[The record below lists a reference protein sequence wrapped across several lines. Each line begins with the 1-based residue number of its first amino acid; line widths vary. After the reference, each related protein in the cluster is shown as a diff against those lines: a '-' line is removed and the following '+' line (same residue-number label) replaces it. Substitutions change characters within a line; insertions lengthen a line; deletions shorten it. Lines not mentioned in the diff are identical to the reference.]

1 MRGQTKI
8 IIFLILFFIGLII
21 ISSANLWGQGII
33 QQNVDLVKIERAEDF
48 VKYLDNTIINLVE
61 YGGARRVN
69 YNIEV
74 PIQVIGD
81 DTIEINFKSAITL
94 PPYWIN
100 LSSTESS
107 FIRERMDGNL
117 FRIQIVYPS
126 SDYRIE
132 LFTNGSSMRTPE
144 YIFLVKNDTYTDTGQ
159 TVIKIEISF
168 MR

>member
-21 ISSANLWGQGII
+21 IASVNLWGRGII
-33 QQNVDLVKIERAEDF
+33 QQNVDLVKIETAEDF
-48 VKYLDNTIINLVE
+48 MKNLDNTIFNLVE
-61 YGGARRVN
+61 YGGNRRVN
-69 YNIEV
+69 YNMEA

-81 DTIEINFKSAITL
+81 NTIEMNFKSAISI
-94 PPYWIN
+94 PAYWIN

-107 FIRERMDGNL
+107 YIRERMDGEL
-117 FRIQIVYPS
+117 FRIQIIYPS

-132 LFTNGSSMRTPE
+132 LFTNGSSMKIPE
-144 YIFLVKNDTYTDTGQ
+144 YIFLIKNDTYDDSGQ

-168 MR
+168 MK

>member
-1 MRGQTKI
+1 M
-8 IIFLILFFIGLII
+8 
-21 ISSANLWGQGII
+21 
-33 QQNVDLVKIERAEDF
+33 ERAEDF
-48 VKYLDNTIINLVE
+48 MKYLDNTIINLVE

-74 PIQVIGD
+74 PIQIIGD
-81 DTIEINFKSAITL
+81 DTIEINFKSTITL

-100 LSSTESS
+100 ISSTESS

-126 SDYRIE
+126 SDYRVE
-132 LFTNGSSMRTPE
+132 LFTNGSSMRMPE